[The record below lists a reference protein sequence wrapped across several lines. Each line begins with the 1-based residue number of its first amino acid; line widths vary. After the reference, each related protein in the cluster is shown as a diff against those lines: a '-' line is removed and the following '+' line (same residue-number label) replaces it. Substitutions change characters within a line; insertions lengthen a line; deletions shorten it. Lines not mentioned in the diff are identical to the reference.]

1 MEKKLYIP
9 TTTLNF
15 NNIMSSE
22 SMSPCSFY
30 QLKGYGFKRFDKVK
44 ANNLD
49 NAILLYDK
57 YPKYEIQ
64 DEGLEN
70 YKMVIEI
77 CTNSCSAHIEEIGN
91 GIYMCRETIY
101 INPFDTLIYFDN
113 SSELLS
119 TKSKS
124 EPSIETKL
132 SNLYNACYKVYDKS
146 IEKGDYDYD
155 NIQDVNL
162 NEEALEKDIRI
173 NKLKGF
179 LFAYIIA
186 NNKSCNAK
194 VANLKMH
201 IKQLQNKLSAIITAS
216 EFKNIHLN
224 SLEVTSLYDIITSDI
239 CNINQENINQ
249 VIKEKE
255 DEYSYQNLLSFLQK
269 EELYEQFSRKYTIN
283 DIERFVLYNDLD
295 KLAKLDDY
303 GNYLNK
309 FVCNVVKNKPLLSL
323 EKLPVLNISSNR
335 QIIND
340 IPGEKEG
347 VVRLFNMYI
356 DEKINKDEFY
366 SNRYNYAL
374 EGGKVFMEIMGDK
387 WKNSKERD
395 YINQL
400 LNNLRDYTSF
410 EINSTEN
417 STLRSFAV
425 FFQKG
430 DIEIEKLENYLIS
443 QGIGDLRIAF
453 SLWGIIFGFAE
464 MPKTITCELF
474 DKTDII
480 YVSSIYKSIYKS
492 LFNIELLGELQR
504 LDNYGFVKNNEN
516 VETVNEQT
524 NIHTDYPEYLNN
536 LLFSKMFQEL
546 DYKVKEWY
554 KRESIVICSEFTC
567 LSEELCGKLLELK
580 DNCPIKGTKGK
591 WESVIKELKLSI
603 KGKSVRKNNQLT
615 TKDKRQKK
623 LFEIQEYNAD
633 FILNLSTVKKAGFD
647 EKQKDRLK
655 QNWEYVK
662 KEHKGKEDIE
672 HFINLCKKEGR
683 EGNKV
688 LKGKFTNELGDSIK
702 KELENILHNE

>member
-1 MEKKLYIP
+1 
-9 TTTLNF
+9 
-15 NNIMSSE
+15 
-22 SMSPCSFY
+22 
-30 QLKGYGFKRFDKVK
+30 
-44 ANNLD
+44 
-49 NAILLYDK
+49 
-57 YPKYEIQ
+57 
-64 DEGLEN
+64 
-70 YKMVIEI
+70 
-77 CTNSCSAHIEEIGN
+77 
-91 GIYMCRETIY
+91 
-101 INPFDTLIYFDN
+101 
-113 SSELLS
+113 
-119 TKSKS
+119 
-124 EPSIETKL
+124 
-132 SNLYNACYKVYDKS
+132 
-146 IEKGDYDYD
+146 
-155 NIQDVNL
+155 
-162 NEEALEKDIRI
+162 
-173 NKLKGF
+173 
-179 LFAYIIA
+179 
-186 NNKSCNAK
+186 
-194 VANLKMH
+194 
-201 IKQLQNKLSAIITAS
+201 
-216 EFKNIHLN
+216 
-224 SLEVTSLYDIITSDI
+224 
-239 CNINQENINQ
+239 
-249 VIKEKE
+249 
-255 DEYSYQNLLSFLQK
+255 
-269 EELYEQFSRKYTIN
+269 
-283 DIERFVLYNDLD
+283 
-295 KLAKLDDY
+295 
-303 GNYLNK
+303 
-309 FVCNVVKNKPLLSL
+309 LSL
-323 EKLPVLNISSNR
+323 EKLPVLNIISNR